1 MLRHVPVFV
10 YNIKIKYSCENQNY
24 LTLYLSVATAT
35 NEGEQGPVL
44 PYATDIIR
52 SLQLK
57 TQVQVPK
64 ESLKHSGLQG
74 QLSQLDLSFNVI
86 IQLWLPEVATRH
98 IFCIA
103 AFPG

>member
-1 MLRHVPVFV
+1 MLCHVPVFV
-10 YNIKIKYSCENQNY
+10 YNIKIKYSRENQNY
-24 LTLYLSVATAT
+24 LTLYLSLATAT

-57 TQVQVPK
+57 TQLMQVPK
-64 ESLKHSGLQG
+64 KSLKHSGLQG

-86 IQLWLPEVATRH
+86 IRPWLP
-98 IFCIA
+98 
-103 AFPG
+103 

>member
-1 MLRHVPVFV
+1 MLCHVPVFV

-35 NEGEQGPVL
+35 NEGEQEPVL

-57 TQVQVPK
+57 TQLMQVSK
-64 ESLKHSGLQG
+64 KSQKHSGLQG

-86 IQLWLPEVATRH
+86 IRPWLP
-98 IFCIA
+98 
-103 AFPG
+103 

>member
-1 MLRHVPVFV
+1 MLCHVPVFV
-10 YNIKIKYSCENQNY
+10 YNIKIKYRCENQNY

-57 TQVQVPK
+57 TQLMQVPK
-64 ESLKHSGLQG
+64 KSLKHSGLQG

-86 IQLWLPEVATRH
+86 IRPWLP
-98 IFCIA
+98 
-103 AFPG
+103 

>member
-1 MLRHVPVFV
+1 MLCHVPVFV

-57 TQVQVPK
+57 TQLMQVPK
-64 ESLKHSGLQG
+64 KSQKHSGLQG

-86 IQLWLPEVATRH
+86 IRPWLP
-98 IFCIA
+98 
-103 AFPG
+103 

>member
-1 MLRHVPVFV
+1 MLCHVPVFV

-35 NEGEQGPVL
+35 NEGEQEPVL

-57 TQVQVPK
+57 TQLMQMPK
-64 ESLKHSGLQG
+64 KSQKHSGLQG

-86 IQLWLPEVATRH
+86 IRPWLP
-98 IFCIA
+98 
-103 AFPG
+103 